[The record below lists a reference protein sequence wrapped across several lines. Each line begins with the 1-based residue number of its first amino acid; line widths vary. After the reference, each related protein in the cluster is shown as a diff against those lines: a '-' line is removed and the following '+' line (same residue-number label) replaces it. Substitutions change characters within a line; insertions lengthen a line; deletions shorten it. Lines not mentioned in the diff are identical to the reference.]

1 MKKSISKR
9 IRLTKTGKVL
19 RRAMGQCHFRS
30 KKRTTQLKRKKN
42 DRKITDLSKKI
53 IKKYL

>member
-1 MKKSISKR
+1 MKKSVSKR
-9 IRLTKTGKVL
+9 IKLTKTGKVL

-30 KKRTTQLKRKKN
+30 KKRTTQLKRKKI
-42 DRKITDLSKKI
+42 DRKISDLSKKI